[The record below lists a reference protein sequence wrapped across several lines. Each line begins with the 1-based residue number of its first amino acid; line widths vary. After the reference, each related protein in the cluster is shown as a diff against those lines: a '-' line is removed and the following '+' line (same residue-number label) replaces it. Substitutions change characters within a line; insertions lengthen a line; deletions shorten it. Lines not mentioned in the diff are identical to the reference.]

1 MFKSNFNYLL
11 IACIMGVFASC
22 NKEIKEEA
30 LPEPVVES
38 SVPKSQIE
46 KEVDIKKSYCFRN
59 ETPFKENAE
68 DIDILELKLD
78 VIGNSVSGIYNWLP
92 KFKDRREGTI
102 TGVIEDNKIK
112 GKYLFMQEGKEQSV
126 PIQIELN
133 DSSVVVANDD
143 QGLGIGAVI
152 NRTDC
157 SL

>member
-1 MFKSNFNYLL
+1 MPNFNIKNFGFTCLL
-11 IACIMGVFASC
+11 ALIFSC
-22 NKEIKEEA
+22 NKEVKEEV

-38 SVPKSQIE
+38 DVPKSQVE
-46 KEVDIKKSYCFRN
+46 KEVDIKKSFCFRN
-59 ETPFKENAE
+59 ETPYNENAE

-78 VIGNSVSGIYNWLP
+78 VIGSSVSGIYNWLP

-112 GKYLFMQEGKEQSV
+112 GKYMFMQEGKEQSI

-133 DSSVVVANDD
+133 DSSVVVAEDN

>member
-1 MFKSNFNYLL
+1 MPNFNIKNFGFTCLL
-11 IACIMGVFASC
+11 VLIFSC
-22 NKEIKEEA
+22 NKEVKEEA

-38 SVPKSQIE
+38 NVPKSQVE
-46 KEVDIKKSYCFRN
+46 KEVDIKKSFCFRN
-59 ETPFKENAE
+59 ETPYKENAE

-78 VIGNSVSGIYNWLP
+78 VIGTSVSGIYNWLP

-112 GKYLFMQEGKEQSV
+112 GKYLFMQEGKEQSI

-133 DSSVVVANDD
+133 DSSVVVAEDN